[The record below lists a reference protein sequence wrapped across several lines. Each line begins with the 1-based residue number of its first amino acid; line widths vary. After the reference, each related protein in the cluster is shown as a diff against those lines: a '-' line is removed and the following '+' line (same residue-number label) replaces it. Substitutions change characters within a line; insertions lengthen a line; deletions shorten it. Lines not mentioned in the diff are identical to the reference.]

1 MCGGKTPNLVL
12 NRMLELFLKVPPL
25 KKTLE
30 FQNQKKTIKFVQK
43 ETFEPKIENLKTK
56 PMIENLQNELYQL
69 ESKQTKGARL
79 Y

>member
-43 ETFEPKIENLKTK
+43 ETFEPKIENLKT
-56 PMIENLQNELYQL
+56 ND
-69 ESKQTKGARL
+69 
-79 Y
+79 